1 LTAFNAVKDKRMN
14 ESENQKFENK
24 YVEVA
29 LMLAYFT
36 IPFYGLQ
43 QPLRDY
49 LEIQELSVMY
59 ILLLVFVA
67 GNIMTC
73 MIFILNDRTLKVKAL
88 WTAGLLLIVVGINFL
103 VSAAL

>member
-1 LTAFNAVKDKRMN
+1 MDARMN

-24 YVEVA
+24 YIEVA
-29 LMLAYFT
+29 LMLGYFI

-43 QPLRDY
+43 QPLRNY
-49 LEIQELSVMY
+49 LEIEKLSVMY

-73 MIFILNDRTLKVKAL
+73 MIFILNDRTLKLKAL

-103 VSAAL
+103 VSALF